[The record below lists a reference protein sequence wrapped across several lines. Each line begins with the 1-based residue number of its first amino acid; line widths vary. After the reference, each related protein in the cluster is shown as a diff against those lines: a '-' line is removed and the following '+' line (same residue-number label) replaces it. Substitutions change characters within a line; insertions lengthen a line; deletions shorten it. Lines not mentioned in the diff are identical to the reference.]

1 MSNIFIRKSSK
12 IQPGGRFGDLTANS
26 PPKSERWSKQMEES
40 TGYSSPTDSSYTDE
54 SNSKPRFKTNYSKT
68 TDANIRQTP
77 QKTTRWGSIQNELEE
92 ERERELERDD
102 ERSEKGNRF
111 IKSQQNLNGNYHRRQ
126 TFNYSKKTKVEP
138 PKLFDLEKEEET
150 NSFPALG

>member
-1 MSNIFIRKSSK
+1 MSNIFLRKSSK
-12 IQPGGRFGDLTANS
+12 IQPGGRFDDLTANS
-26 PPKSERWSKQMEES
+26 PTKSNRWSKQLKESVNDLS
-40 TGYSSPTDSSYTDE
+40 TGETNGDSQ
-54 SNSKPRFKTNYSKT
+54 FKTKN
-68 TDANIRQTP
+68 NIRPTP
-77 QKTTRWGSIQNELEE
+77 QKTNRWGSIQNELEE

-126 TFNYSKKTKVEP
+126 TFNYSKKTKIEP
-138 PKLFDLEKEEET
+138 PKIFDLEKEEGA

>member
-1 MSNIFIRKSSK
+1 MSNIFLRKSSK
-12 IQPGGRFGDLTANS
+12 IQPGGRFDDLTTKS
-26 PPKSERWSKQMEES
+26 PPKSERWSKQMKE
-40 TGYSSPTDSSYTDE
+40 TTNDSSIDKTND
-54 SNSKPRFKTNYSKT
+54 KPRFEINSSKPKD
-68 TDANIRQTP
+68 DANIRQTP
-77 QKTTRWGSIQNELEE
+77 QKTNRWGPIQNELEE
-92 ERERELERDD
+92 ERERDD

-138 PKLFDLEKEEET
+138 PKIFDLEKEEEI